1 MLRTLLHRPIA
12 VTMSLIAIVTLG
24 VLAFQ
29 RIPMSL
35 MPDIDVPRI
44 VVQMSAQG
52 SSAREIEQQIVTPM
66 RQQLSQVAGMKSIES
81 TSRTDAGVI
90 TLTFDPGSD
99 MSLLFIEVNEKIDRA
114 MSNMPKELERPKAM
128 KIGAMDIPAFYVD
141 ITGGKPEQTSR
152 LVRNVISKR
161 IEQLPEVAMVDYSG
175 MVGTQITILPDELKM
190 RALGIS
196 NSDIENLISQ
206 NNIVLSALSVR
217 NGIYR
222 YSIHFDSQ
230 IISVHDIEDLYLQ
243 TEGRLIQLKDI
254 CKVEETAAERKGI
267 VTSNGENAIT
277 MAVIKQ
283 SDAQM
288 SSLQNKV
295 DTLMA
300 QLGNDYPELKFN
312 ITRDQTQLLSY
323 SMNNL
328 EWNLVLGII
337 MASVV
342 LFLFIGGWRLP
353 LLVVISIPLS
363 LILTLLCFYLLGISL
378 NIISL
383 SGLILGV
390 GMIVDNAIIVIDNIR
405 QKSPQGPSPRPLP
418 SPPEGSRRFSIS
430 EYVSGRGKSQFS
442 CGEPSVGSSLP
453 TGEGGGRGTSFI
465 ISAVHEVIMPMLSS
479 VLTTCSVFI
488 PLIFLSGT
496 AGALFYDQAM
506 GISIALFC
514 SLAVASMVVPVYY
527 FLLCKNDNSQKTK
540 EERRKVNDWLTRY
553 YERGM
558 KFTLRHAKQMVVFFS
573 LCIVIIVVLFPFLR
587 KERMPEIAHDD
598 ALVTIDWNAGIT
610 PEENNRRMSE
620 VLKEI
625 KPLTESSTVMVGG
638 QDFVLSHTK
647 NITSSEAV
655 CYVKCSSAD
664 ELEKATDKLKQYIA
678 THYPK
683 AMVESGLAANIFDM
697 IFSTD
702 EPDLQIRLH
711 KREGGRPAVEMT
723 QMMTDSL
730 RARFPQLGIQPVST
744 EMYMKY
750 VTDAE
755 QMAYYK
761 ISYQQLYSRIREL
774 LGTNSIFDISSGGE
788 NVPVIIGSNSRDAS
802 VLLSNTIR
810 NTDGIE
816 IPISYLVKEQ
826 RANDYKHLF
835 ASNEGE
841 YSVIN
846 IEKAGDSEL
855 KAVMDYVETVVD
867 HNDKLMASFV
877 GGYFSSRTMI
887 GELVMVLIVALLL
900 LYFILA
906 AQFESMLQPMIILV
920 EVVVDVALVMFA
932 IWIAGESLNIMSMIG
947 MVVMCGI
954 IINDSILK
962 VDTINR
968 LYRSVEKPGR
978 LSLLKAIMVA
988 GHRRLKPIVMTS
1000 LTTVLAIMPFLHRG
1014 DMGSA
1019 LQFPL
1024 SFAIIVGMIVGTL
1037 VSLFFVPLVYYLLY
1051 RKR

>member
-24 VLAFQ
+24 VIAFQ
-29 RIPMSL
+29 RIPVSL
-35 MPDIDVPRI
+35 TPDIDVPRI

-52 SSAREIEQQIVTPM
+52 SSAREIEQKIVTPM
-66 RQQLSQVAGMKSIES
+66 RQQLSQVAGLKSIES
-81 TSRTDAGVI
+81 TSRTDAGVV

-99 MSLLFIEVNEKIDRA
+99 MSLIFIEVNEKIDRA
-114 MSNMPKELERPKAM
+114 MSNMPKDMERPKAM

-141 ITGGKPEQTSR
+141 VTGGKPEQTSR

-161 IEQLPEVAMVDYSG
+161 LEQLPEVAMVDYSG
-175 MVGTQITILPDELKM
+175 MVGTQITILPDESKM
-190 RALGIS
+190 MALGIS
-196 NSDIENLISQ
+196 NSDIEKAISD
-206 NNIVLSALSVR
+206 NNIVLAALSVR
-217 NGIYR
+217 DGIYR

-230 IISVHDIEDLYLQ
+230 IVSVHDIEEIYLRI
-243 TEGRLIQLKDI
+243 EGRLLQLKDI

-267 VTSNGENAIT
+267 VTSNGNDAIT

-288 SSLQNKV
+288 KSLQNRV
-295 DTLMA
+295 DTLMSD
-300 QLGNDYPELKFN
+300 LGKEYPELKFK

-328 EWNLVLGII
+328 EWNLVLGIV

-363 LILTLLCFYLLGISL
+363 LILTLLCFYLIGISL

-390 GMIVDNAIIVIDNIR
+390 GMIVDNAIIVIDNIE
-405 QKSPQGPSPRPLP
+405 QNGKATDD
-418 SPPEGSRRFSIS
+418 SI
-430 EYVSGRGKSQFS
+430 
-442 CGEPSVGSSLP
+442 
-453 TGEGGGRGTSFI
+453 I
-465 ISAVHEVIMPMLSS
+465 NAVREVFMPMLSS

-514 SLAVASMVVPVYY
+514 SLAVAALVVPVYY
-527 FLLCKNDNSQKTK
+527 FLLCKKDKGLKPKGKSQKINT
-540 EERRKVNDWLTRY
+540 WLIHY
-553 YERGM
+553 YEYGLR
-558 KFTLRHAKQMVVFFS
+558 FTLRHAKQMLVFFS
-573 LCIVIIVVLFPFLR
+573 ACVLLIIVLFPFLR

-598 ALVTIDWNAGIT
+598 ALITIDWNAGIT
-610 PEENNRRMSE
+610 PEENNRRMAE
-620 VLKEI
+620 VLKEV
-625 KPLTESSTVMVGG
+625 KPFVESTTLMVGG
-638 QDFVLSHTK
+638 QDFILSHTK

-655 CYVKCSSAD
+655 CYVKSASED
-664 ELEKATDKLKQYIA
+664 ELEKAMEKIHQYIA
-678 THYPK
+678 YHYPNAK
-683 AMVESGLAANIFDM
+683 VENGLAANIFDM
-697 IFSTD
+697 IFSTE
-702 EPDLQIRLH
+702 EPDLQVRLH
-711 KREGGRPAVEMT
+711 KRDGGRPAVEHTCMV
-723 QMMTDSL
+723 TDSL
-730 RARFPQLGIQPVST
+730 RARFPELGIQPVST

-750 VTDAE
+750 TSDAE

-761 ISYQQLYSRIREL
+761 VTYQQLYSRLREL
-774 LGTNSIFDISSGGE
+774 LGTNSIYDINSGGE
-788 NVPVIIGSNSRDAS
+788 SVPVIIGSNSKDAM

-810 NTDGIE
+810 NADGIE
-816 IPISYLVKEQ
+816 IPISYLVREQ
-826 RANDYKHLF
+826 RADDYKHLY
-835 ASNEGE
+835 ASDEGE
-841 YSVIN
+841 FSVIN
-846 IEKAGDSEL
+846 IEKAKDSEI
-855 KAVMDYVETVVD
+855 KDVMAYVTSLVD
-867 HNDKLMASFV
+867 KDKNGRLQASFT

-906 AQFESMLQPMIILV
+906 AQFESLVQPVIILV
-920 EVVVDVALVMFA
+920 EIVVDVALVLIA
-932 IWIAGESLNIMSMIG
+932 VWLAGESLNIMSMIG

-962 VDTINR
+962 VDTINH
-968 LYRSVEKPGR
+968 LYRSVPNPQKHT
-978 LSLLKAIMVA
+978 LLRAIMVA

-1000 LTTVLAIMPFLHRG
+1000 LTTVLAIVPFLHRG

-1024 SFAIIVGMIVGTL
+1024 SFAIIVGMIVGTM

>member
-24 VLAFQ
+24 ILAIQ
-29 RIPMSL
+29 RIPVSL

-66 RQQLSQVAGMKSIES
+66 RQQLSQVAGLKSIES
-81 TSRTDAGVI
+81 TSRTDAGVV
-90 TLTFDPGSD
+90 TLSFDPGSD

-114 MSNMPKELERPKAM
+114 MSYLPKDLERPKAM

-141 ITGGKPEQTSR
+141 VTGGKPEQTSR
-152 LVRNVISKR
+152 LVRNVICKR

-175 MVGTQITILPDELKM
+175 MVGTQITILPDESRM

-196 NSDIENLISQ
+196 NSDIEKAISD
-206 NNIVLSALSVR
+206 NNIVLAALSVR
-217 NGIYR
+217 DGIYR

-230 IISVHDIEDLYLQ
+230 IISVHDIENIYLQ
-243 TEGRLIQLKDI
+243 IEGRLLQLKDI
-254 CKVEETAAERKGI
+254 CKVEESAAERKGI
-267 VTSNGENAIT
+267 VTSDGNNAIT

-288 SSLQNKV
+288 SSLQNRV
-295 DTLMA
+295 DTLMSD
-300 QLGNDYPELKFN
+300 LVKDYPELKFN
-312 ITRDQTQLLSY
+312 VTRDQTQLLSY
-323 SMNNL
+323 SMSNL

-342 LFLFIGGWRLP
+342 LFFFIGGWKLP

-363 LILTLLCFYLLGISL
+363 LILTLLCFYLIGISL

-405 QKSPQGPSPRPLP
+405 QK
-418 SPPEGSRRFSIS
+418 
-430 EYVSGRGKSQFS
+430 GK
-442 CGEPSVGSSLP
+442 
-453 TGEGGGRGTSFI
+453 TTDDNI
-465 ISAVHEVIMPMLSS
+465 INAVKEVIMPMISS

-514 SLAVASMVVPVYY
+514 SLAVAALVVPVYY
-527 FLLCKNDNSQKTK
+527 FLLCKKDKSQRAKDEGQIK
-540 EERRKVNDWLTRY
+540 KINIWLTCY
-553 YERGM
+553 YEKGM
-558 KFTLRHAKQMVVFFS
+558 RFTLRHARQMLVGFS
-573 LCIVIIVVLFPFLR
+573 ICIVAIIILFPFLR

-610 PEENNRRMSE
+610 PEENNRRMTE
-620 VLKEI
+620 LLKEV
-625 KPLTESSTVMVGG
+625 KPLIETSTTMVGG
-638 QDFVLSHTK
+638 QDFILSHTK

-655 CYVKCSSAD
+655 CYIKCKSAE
-664 ELEKATDKLKQYIA
+664 ELDDATEKMQGYIEK
-678 THYPK
+678 HYPNAK
-683 AMVESGLAANIFDM
+683 IETGLAANIFDM
-697 IFSTD
+697 IFSTE
-702 EPDLQIRLH
+702 EPDLQVRLH
-711 KREGGRPAVEMT
+711 RRDGGRPAVELTRMV
-723 QMMTDSL
+723 TDSL

-744 EMYMKY
+744 ETYMKY
-750 VTDAE
+750 TSDAE

-761 ISYQQLYSRIREL
+761 VSYQQLYSRLKEL
-774 LGTNSIFDISSGGE
+774 LGNNSIYDINSGGE
-788 NVPVIIGSNSRDAS
+788 SVPVVIGSNSRDAK

-816 IPISYLVKEQ
+816 IPISYLVREQ
-826 RANDYKHLF
+826 RADDYKHLY
-835 ASNEGE
+835 ASDEGE
-841 YSVIN
+841 FSVIN
-846 IEKAGDSEL
+846 IDKAEDSEV
-855 KAVMDYVETVVD
+855 KDVIAYVSSLVYK
-867 HNDKLMASFV
+867 DKNGKLQASFV
-877 GGYFSSRTMI
+877 GSYFSSRSMI
-887 GELVMVLIVALLL
+887 GELVMVLVVALLL

-906 AQFESMLQPMIILV
+906 AQFESLVQPMIILV
-920 EVVVDVALVMFA
+920 EVVVDVALVLFA
-932 IWIAGESLNIMSMIG
+932 MWLAGESLNIMSMIG

-968 LYRSVEKPGR
+968 LYRSVENPQKHT
-978 LSLLKAIMVA
+978 LLKAIMVA

-1000 LTTVLAIMPFLHRG
+1000 LTTILAIVPFLHRG

-1024 SFAIIVGMIVGTL
+1024 SFAIIVGMIVGTM
-1037 VSLFFVPLVYYLLY
+1037 VSLFFVPLVYYILY

>member
-12 VTMSLIAIVTLG
+12 VTMSLIAIVILG

-29 RIPMSL
+29 RIPVSL

-52 SSAREIEQQIVTPM
+52 SSAREIEKEIVTPM
-66 RQQLSQVAGMKSIES
+66 RQQLSQVSGLKSIES
-81 TSRTDAGVI
+81 TSRTDAGVV

-114 MSNMPKELERPKAM
+114 MSYLPKEMERPKAM

-141 ITGGKPEQTSR
+141 VTGGKPEQTSR

-175 MVGTQITILPDELKM
+175 MVGTQITIMPDELKM
-190 RALGIS
+190 QALGIS
-196 NSDIENLISQ
+196 NSDIEKAISD
-206 NNIVLSALSVR
+206 NNIVLAALSVR
-217 NGIYR
+217 DGIYR

-230 IISVHDIEDLYLQ
+230 IISVHDIEDIYLQ
-243 TEGRLIQLKDI
+243 IEGRLLQLKDI
-254 CKVEETAAERKGI
+254 CKVEESAAERKGI
-267 VTSNGENAIT
+267 VTSDGNNAIT

-288 SSLQNKV
+288 SSLQDRV
-295 DTLMA
+295 DTLMSDF
-300 QLGNDYPELKFN
+300 GKDYPELKFN

-328 EWNLVLGII
+328 EWNLVLGVI

-363 LILTLLCFYLLGISL
+363 LILTLLCFYLMGISL

-405 QKSPQGPSPRPLP
+405 QK
-418 SPPEGSRRFSIS
+418 
-430 EYVSGRGKSQFS
+430 GKTTDDN
-442 CGEPSVGSSLP
+442 V
-453 TGEGGGRGTSFI
+453 I
-465 ISAVHEVIMPMLSS
+465 NAVKEVIMPMLSS

-514 SLAVASMVVPVYY
+514 SLAVAALVVPVYY
-527 FLLCKNDNSQKTK
+527 FLLCKRHKAVSENTNS
-540 EERRKVNDWLTRY
+540 RADRLNALLTQY
-553 YERGM
+553 YEYGM
-558 KFTLRHAKQMVVFFS
+558 RFTLRHGRQMLVFFAI
-573 LCIVIIVVLFPFLR
+573 CVVVIVVLFPFLR

-620 VLKEI
+620 LLKEV
-625 KPLTESSTVMVGG
+625 KPLIETSTSMVGG
-638 QDFVLSHTK
+638 QDFILSHTK

-655 CYVKCSSAD
+655 CYLKCKSAE
-664 ELEKATDKLKQYIA
+664 ELDDATEKMRNYIGK
-678 THYPK
+678 HYPNAK
-683 AMVESGLAANIFDM
+683 IETGLAANIFDM
-697 IFSTD
+697 IFLTE
-702 EPDLQIRLH
+702 EPDLQVRLH
-711 KREGGRPAVEMT
+711 KRDGGRPDVELTRMV
-723 QMMTDSL
+723 TDSL

-744 EMYMKY
+744 EVYMKY
-750 VTDAE
+750 TSDAE

-761 ISYQQLYSRIREL
+761 VSYQQLYSRLKEL
-774 LGTNSIFDISSGGE
+774 LGTNSIYDINSGGE
-788 NVPVIIGSNSRDAS
+788 SVPVVIGGNSKDAK

-816 IPISYLVKEQ
+816 IPISYLVREL
-826 RANDYKHLF
+826 RADDYKHLY
-835 ASNEGE
+835 ASDEGE
-841 YSVIN
+841 FSIIN
-846 IEKAGDSEL
+846 IDKAEDSEV
-855 KAVMDYVETVVD
+855 KDVMTYVTSLVD
-867 HNDKLMASFV
+867 NDRKGKLQASFV
-877 GGYFSSRTMI
+877 GSYFSSRTMI
-887 GELVMVLIVALLL
+887 GELVMVLVVALLL

-906 AQFESMLQPMIILV
+906 AQFESLIQPMIILV
-920 EVVVDVALVMFA
+920 EVVVDVALVLLA
-932 IWIAGESLNIMSMIG
+932 IWLAGESLNIMSMIG

-968 LYRSVEKPGR
+968 LYRSVENPQKH
-978 LSLLKAIMVA
+978 SLLKAIIVA

-1000 LTTVLAIMPFLHRG
+1000 LTTVLAIVPFLHRG

-1024 SFAIIVGMIVGTL
+1024 SFAIIVGMIVGTM

>member
-1 MLRTLLHRPIA
+1 MMLRTLLRRPIA
-12 VTMSLIAIVTLG
+12 VTMTLIAIVTLG

-29 RIPMSL
+29 RIPVSL

-52 SSAREIEQQIVTPM
+52 SSAREIEQQIVSPM
-66 RQQLSQVAGMKSIES
+66 HQQLSQVSGLKSIES
-81 TSRTDAGVI
+81 TSRTDAGII

-114 MSNMPKELERPKAM
+114 MSYLPKDMERPKAM

-152 LVRNVISKR
+152 LIRNVISKR
-161 IEQLPEVAMVDYSG
+161 LEQLPEVAMVDYSG
-175 MVGTQITILPDELKM
+175 MVGTQITILPDEMKM

-196 NSDIENLISQ
+196 NSDIEKAISD
-206 NNIVLSALSVR
+206 NNIVLAALSIR

-230 IISVHDIEDLYLQ
+230 IISVHDIEDIYLQ
-243 TEGRLIQLKDI
+243 IEGRLLQLKDI
-254 CKVEETAAERKGI
+254 CKVEESAAERKGS
-267 VTSNGENAIT
+267 VTSDGHNAIT

-288 SSLQNKV
+288 SSLQSRV
-295 DTLMA
+295 DTLMSD
-300 QLGNDYPELKFN
+300 LGKDYPELKFN

-323 SMNNL
+323 SMSNL
-328 EWNLVLGII
+328 EWNLILGII
-337 MASVV
+337 TASVV

-353 LLVVISIPLS
+353 LLVVISIPIS
-363 LILTLLCFYLLGISL
+363 LILTLICFYLMDISL

-405 QKSPQGPSPRPLP
+405 QK
-418 SPPEGSRRFSIS
+418 
-430 EYVSGRGKSQFS
+430 GKATDNNI
-442 CGEPSVGSSLP
+442 VD
-453 TGEGGGRGTSFI
+453 
-465 ISAVHEVIMPMLSS
+465 AVKEVIMPMFSS

-514 SLAVASMVVPVYY
+514 SLAVAALVVPVYY
-527 FLLCKNDNSQKTK
+527 FLLCKKHKMLSKKKSTIADKLNIRLS
-540 EERRKVNDWLTRY
+540 RY
-553 YERGM
+553 YESGM
-558 KFTLRHAKQMVVFFS
+558 RYTLRHSKQMLVFFS
-573 LCIVIIVVLFPFLR
+573 VCIVAIVVLFPYLR

-598 ALVTIDWNAGIT
+598 ALITIDWNAGIT
-610 PEENNRRMSE
+610 PEENNRRMAE
-620 VLKEI
+620 LLKEV
-625 KPLTESSTVMVGG
+625 KPFLETSTTMVGG
-638 QDFVLSHTK
+638 QDFILSHTK

-655 CYVKCSSAD
+655 CYMKCKSAD
-664 ELEKATDKLKQYIA
+664 KLGEATRKMQKYIGIY
-678 THYPK
+678 YPNAK
-683 AMVESGLAANIFDM
+683 METGLAANIFDM
-697 IFSTD
+697 IFSTE
-702 EPDLQIRLH
+702 EPDLQVRLH
-711 KREGGRPAVEMT
+711 RRDGGRPAVELT
-723 QMMTDSL
+723 QMVTDSL
-730 RARFPQLGIQPVST
+730 RTHFPQLGIQPVST
-744 EMYMKY
+744 EVYMKL
-750 VTDAE
+750 TSDAE

-761 ISYQQLYSRIREL
+761 VSYQQLYSRLKEL
-774 LGTNSIFDISSGGE
+774 LGTNSIYNINSGGE
-788 NVPVIIGSNSRDAS
+788 NIPVIVGSDSKDAK

-810 NTDGIE
+810 NADGID
-816 IPISYLVKEQ
+816 IPISYLVREQ
-826 RANDYKHLF
+826 HADDYKHLY
-835 ASNEGE
+835 ASDEGE
-841 YSVIN
+841 FSVIN
-846 IEKAGDSEL
+846 IDKAKDSEV
-855 KAVMDYVETVVD
+855 KEVMAYVTSLTD
-867 HNDKLMASFV
+867 NNKKGMLQASFV
-877 GGYFSSRTMI
+877 GSYFSSRTMI
-887 GELVMVLIVALLL
+887 GELVMVLVVALLL

-906 AQFESMLQPMIILV
+906 AQFESIIQPMIILM
-920 EVVVDVALVMFA
+920 EVVVDIALVLLAVWM
-932 IWIAGESLNIMSMIG
+932 AGESLNIMSMIG

-968 LYRSVEKPGR
+968 IYRSVSQPQKHT
-978 LSLLKAIMVA
+978 LLKAIMVA
-988 GHRRLKPIVMTS
+988 GHRRLMPIVMTS
-1000 LTTVLAIMPFLHRG
+1000 LTTILAIAPFLHRG

-1024 SFAIIVGMIVGTL
+1024 SFAIIVGMMVGTM
-1037 VSLFFVPLVYYLLY
+1037 VSLFFVPLVYYMLY

>member
-24 VLAFQ
+24 ILAIQ
-29 RIPMSL
+29 RIPVSL

-66 RQQLSQVAGMKSIES
+66 RQQLSQVAGLKSIES
-81 TSRTDAGVI
+81 TSRTDAGVV
-90 TLTFDPGSD
+90 TLSFDPGSD

-114 MSNMPKELERPKAM
+114 MSYLPKDLERPKAM

-141 ITGGKPEQTSR
+141 VTGGKPEQTSR
-152 LVRNVISKR
+152 LVRNVICKR

-175 MVGTQITILPDELKM
+175 MVGTQITILPDESRMK
-190 RALGIS
+190 ALGIS
-196 NSDIENLISQ
+196 NSDIEKAISD
-206 NNIVLSALSVR
+206 NNIVLAALSVR
-217 NGIYR
+217 DGIYR

-230 IISVHDIEDLYLQ
+230 IISVHDIENIYLQ
-243 TEGRLIQLKDI
+243 IEGRLLQLKDI
-254 CKVEETAAERKGI
+254 CKVEESAAERKGI
-267 VTSNGENAIT
+267 VTSDGNNAIT

-288 SSLQNKV
+288 SSLQNRV
-295 DTLMA
+295 DTLMSD
-300 QLGNDYPELKFN
+300 LVKDYPELKFN
-312 ITRDQTQLLSY
+312 VTRDQTQLLSY
-323 SMNNL
+323 SMSNL

-342 LFLFIGGWRLP
+342 LFFFIGGWRLP

-363 LILTLLCFYLLGISL
+363 LILTLLCFYLIGISL

-405 QKSPQGPSPRPLP
+405 QK
-418 SPPEGSRRFSIS
+418 
-430 EYVSGRGKSQFS
+430 GK
-442 CGEPSVGSSLP
+442 
-453 TGEGGGRGTSFI
+453 TTDDNI
-465 ISAVHEVIMPMLSS
+465 INAVKEVIMPMISS

-514 SLAVASMVVPVYY
+514 SLAVAALVVPVYY
-527 FLLCKNDNSQKTK
+527 FLLCKKDKSQRSKDEGQSK
-540 EERRKVNDWLTRY
+540 KINIWLTCY
-553 YERGM
+553 YEKGM
-558 KFTLRHAKQMVVFFS
+558 RFTLRHAKQMLVGFS
-573 LCIVIIVVLFPFLR
+573 ICIVAIIILFPFLR

-610 PEENNRRMSE
+610 PEENNRRMTE
-620 VLKEI
+620 LLKEV
-625 KPLTESSTVMVGG
+625 KPLTETFTTMVGG
-638 QDFVLSHTK
+638 QDFILSHTK

-655 CYVKCSSAD
+655 CYIKCKSAE
-664 ELEKATDKLKQYIA
+664 ELDDATEKMQEYIEK
-678 THYPK
+678 HYPNAK
-683 AMVESGLAANIFDM
+683 IETGLAANIFDM
-697 IFSTD
+697 IFSTE
-702 EPDLQIRLH
+702 EPDLQVRLH
-711 KREGGRPAVEMT
+711 RRDGGRPAVELTRMV
-723 QMMTDSL
+723 TDSL

-744 EMYMKY
+744 ETYMKY
-750 VTDAE
+750 TSDAE

-761 ISYQQLYSRIREL
+761 VSYQQLYSRLKEL
-774 LGTNSIFDISSGGE
+774 LGNNSIYDINSGGE
-788 NVPVIIGSNSRDAS
+788 SVPVVIGSNSRDAK

-810 NTDGIE
+810 NADGIE
-816 IPISYLVKEQ
+816 IPISYLVREQ
-826 RANDYKHLF
+826 RADDYKHLY
-835 ASNEGE
+835 ASDEGE
-841 YSVIN
+841 FSVIN
-846 IEKAGDSEL
+846 IDKAEDSEV
-855 KAVMDYVETVVD
+855 KDVIAYVTSLVYK
-867 HNDKLMASFV
+867 DKNGKLQASFV
-877 GGYFSSRTMI
+877 GSYFSSRSMI
-887 GELVMVLIVALLL
+887 GELVMVLVVALLL

-906 AQFESMLQPMIILV
+906 AQFESLVQPMIILV
-920 EVVVDVALVMFA
+920 EVVVDVALVLFA
-932 IWIAGESLNIMSMIG
+932 VWLAGESLNIMSMIG

-968 LYRSVEKPGR
+968 LYRSVENPQKHT
-978 LSLLKAIMVA
+978 LLKAIMVA

-1000 LTTVLAIMPFLHRG
+1000 LTTILAIVPFLHRG

-1024 SFAIIVGMIVGTL
+1024 SFAIIVGMIVGTM

>member
-29 RIPMSL
+29 RIPVSL

-52 SSAREIEQQIVTPM
+52 SSAREIEQEIVSPM
-66 RQQLSQVAGMKSIES
+66 RQQLSQVSGLKSIES
-81 TSRTDAGVI
+81 TSRTDAGIV

-114 MSNMPKELERPKAM
+114 MSNMPKEMERPKAM

-141 ITGGKPEQTSR
+141 VTGGKPEQTSR

-175 MVGTQITILPDELKM
+175 MVGTQITIMPDELKM
-190 RALGIS
+190 QALGIS
-196 NSDIENLISQ
+196 NSDIEKAISD
-206 NNIVLSALSVR
+206 NNIVLAALSVR
-217 NGIYR
+217 DGIYR

-230 IISVHDIEDLYLQ
+230 IISVHDIEDIYLQ
-243 TEGRLIQLKDI
+243 IEGRLLQLKDI
-254 CKVEETAAERKGI
+254 CKVEESAAERKGI
-267 VTSNGENAIT
+267 VTSDGNNAIT

-288 SSLQNKV
+288 SSLQNRV
-295 DTLMA
+295 DTLMSD
-300 QLGNDYPELKFN
+300 LGKDYPELKFN

-323 SMNNL
+323 SMDNL

-363 LILTLLCFYLLGISL
+363 LILTLLCFYLIGISL

-405 QKSPQGPSPRPLP
+405 QK
-418 SPPEGSRRFSIS
+418 
-430 EYVSGRGKSQFS
+430 GKA
-442 CGEPSVGSSLP
+442 
-453 TGEGGGRGTSFI
+453 TDDNI
-465 ISAVHEVIMPMLSS
+465 INAVKEVIMPMLSS

-514 SLAVASMVVPVYY
+514 SLAVAALVVPVYY
-527 FLLCKNDNSQKTK
+527 FLLCKKDKSQRSKVKSKSK
-540 EERRKVNDWLTRY
+540 EINIWLTCY
-553 YERGM
+553 YEKGM
-558 KFTLRHAKQMVVFFS
+558 RFTLRHAKQMLVGFS
-573 LCIVIIVVLFPFLR
+573 ICIVAIIVLFPFLR

-610 PEENNRRMSE
+610 PEENNRRMTE
-620 VLKEI
+620 LLKEV
-625 KPLTESSTVMVGG
+625 KPLTETSTTMVGG
-638 QDFVLSHTK
+638 QDFILSHTK

-655 CYVKCSSAD
+655 CYIKCKSAE
-664 ELEKATDKLKQYIA
+664 ELDDATEKMQGYIEK
-678 THYPK
+678 HYPNAK
-683 AMVESGLAANIFDM
+683 IETGLAANIFDM
-697 IFSTD
+697 IFSTE
-702 EPDLQIRLH
+702 EPDLQVRLH
-711 KREGGRPAVEMT
+711 RRDGGRPAVELTRMV
-723 QMMTDSL
+723 TDSL

-744 EMYMKY
+744 EVYMKY
-750 VTDAE
+750 TSDAE

-761 ISYQQLYSRIREL
+761 VSYQQLYSRLKEL
-774 LGTNSIFDISSGGE
+774 LGNNSIYDINSGGE
-788 NVPVIIGSNSRDAS
+788 SVPVVIGSNSKDAK

-816 IPISYLVKEQ
+816 IPISYLVREQ
-826 RANDYKHLF
+826 RADDYKHLY
-835 ASNEGE
+835 ASDEGE
-841 YSVIN
+841 FSVIN
-846 IEKAGDSEL
+846 IDKAEDSEV
-855 KAVMDYVETVVD
+855 KDVIAYVTSLA
-867 HNDKLMASFV
+867 DKDKNGKLQASFV
-877 GGYFSSRTMI
+877 GSYFSSRSMI
-887 GELVMVLIVALLL
+887 GELVMVLVVALLL

-906 AQFESMLQPMIILV
+906 AQFESLVQPMIILV
-920 EVVVDVALVMFA
+920 EVVVDVALVLFA
-932 IWIAGESLNIMSMIG
+932 VWLAGESLNIMSMIG

-968 LYRSVEKPGR
+968 LYRSVENPQKHT
-978 LSLLKAIMVA
+978 LLKAIMVA

-1000 LTTVLAIMPFLHRG
+1000 LTTILAIVPFLHRG

-1024 SFAIIVGMIVGTL
+1024 SFAIIVGMIVGTM

>member
-29 RIPMSL
+29 RIPVSL

-52 SSAREIEQQIVTPM
+52 SSAREIEQQMVSPM
-66 RQQLSQVAGMKSIES
+66 RQQLSQVGGLKSIES
-81 TSRTDAGVI
+81 TSRTDAGII

-114 MSNMPKELERPKAM
+114 MSYLPKEMERPKAM
-128 KIGAMDIPAFYVD
+128 KIGAIDIPAFYVD
-141 ITGGKPEQTSR
+141 VIGGKAEQTSR

-175 MVGTQITILPDELKM
+175 MVGTQITILPDGNKM
-190 RALGIS
+190 QALGIT
-196 NSDIENLISQ
+196 NSDIEKAIND
-206 NNIVLSALSVR
+206 NNIVLTALNIR
-217 NGIYR
+217 DGIYR

-230 IISVHDIEDLYLQ
+230 VVSVHDIEDIYLQ
-243 TEGRLIQLKDI
+243 KEGRLLQMKDI
-254 CKVEETAAERKGI
+254 CKVEETAQPRKGI
-267 VTSNGENAIT
+267 VETDGNNAIT

-295 DTLMA
+295 DTLMSE
-300 QLGNDYPELKFN
+300 LGKDYPELKFK

-363 LILTLLCFYLLGISL
+363 LTLTLLSFYLIGISL

-405 QKSPQGPSPRPLP
+405 QKGVATDD
-418 SPPEGSRRFSIS
+418 SI
-430 EYVSGRGKSQFS
+430 V
-442 CGEPSVGSSLP
+442 
-453 TGEGGGRGTSFI
+453 
-465 ISAVHEVIMPMLSS
+465 SAVKEVLMPMLSS

-506 GISIALFC
+506 GISFALFC
-514 SLAVASMVVPVYY
+514 SLAVAALVVPVYY
-527 FLLCKNDNSQKTK
+527 FLLCKKHRNVSPNAKTDKLNSL
-540 EERRKVNDWLTRY
+540 LTHH
-553 YERGM
+553 YECGM
-558 KFTLRHAKQMVVFFS
+558 RFTFRHGRQMLMFFS
-573 LCIVIIVVLFPFLR
+573 ACVVVIIVLFPFLR

-598 ALVTIDWNAGIT
+598 ALVTIDWNTGIT
-610 PEENNRRMSE
+610 PEENSRRIAE
-620 VLKEI
+620 LLKEVR
-625 KPLTESSTVMVGG
+625 PLIETSTTMVGV
-638 QDFVLSHTK
+638 QDFILAHTK

-655 CYVKCSSAD
+655 CYIKCKSAENLD
-664 ELEKATDKLKQYIA
+664 EATEKMRKHIA
-678 THYPK
+678 IYYPK
-683 AMVESGLAANIFDM
+683 AQIESELAANIFDM
-697 IFSTD
+697 IFSTE
-702 EPDLQIRLH
+702 EPDLQVRLQ
-711 KREGGRPAVEMT
+711 KRDGGRPAVEKT
-723 QMMTDSL
+723 RIVTDSL
-730 RARFPQLGIQPVST
+730 RGRFPQLGIQPVST
-744 EMYMKY
+744 EVYMKY
-750 VTDAE
+750 TSDAE
-755 QMAYYK
+755 QMAFYRV
-761 ISYQQLYSRIREL
+761 SYQQLYARLKEI
-774 LGTNSIFDISSGGE
+774 LGNHSIFDINSGGE
-788 NVPVIIGSNSRDAS
+788 NIPVVLGSDSRDAK
-802 VLLSNTIR
+802 VLLSNTIL
-810 NTDGIE
+810 NSDSVHV
-816 IPISYLVKEQ
+816 PISYLVREQ
-826 RANDYKHLF
+826 RADDYKHLY
-835 ASNEGE
+835 ASDEGE
-841 YSVIN
+841 YAIIN
-846 IEKAGDSEL
+846 IDKASDSDVRNVI
-855 KAVMDYVETVVD
+855 AYVNSLVD
-867 HNDKLMASFV
+867 RDSKGKLQASFV
-877 GGYFSSRTMI
+877 GSYFSSRSMI
-887 GELVMVLIVALLL
+887 GELVMVLVVALLL

-906 AQFESMLQPMIILV
+906 AQFESLLQPMIILA
-920 EVVVDVALVMFA
+920 EVVVDVAIVLLA
-932 IWIAGESLNIMSMIG
+932 IWVAGESLNIMSMIG

-968 LYRSVEKPGR
+968 LYRRVTYPQKHT
-978 LSLLKAIMVA
+978 LIKAIMVA

-1000 LTTVLAIMPFLHRG
+1000 LTTILAIVPFLHRG

-1024 SFAIIVGMIVGTL
+1024 SFTIIVGMIVGTM

-1051 RKR
+1051 RK

>member
-1 MLRTLLHRPIA
+1 MMLRTLLRRPIA
-12 VTMSLIAIVTLG
+12 VTMTLIAIVTLG

-29 RIPMSL
+29 RIPVSL

-52 SSAREIEQQIVTPM
+52 SSAREIEQQIVSPM
-66 RQQLSQVAGMKSIES
+66 HQQLSQVSGLKSIES
-81 TSRTDAGVI
+81 TSRTDAGII

-114 MSNMPKELERPKAM
+114 MSYLPKDMERPKAM

-152 LVRNVISKR
+152 LIRNVISKR
-161 IEQLPEVAMVDYSG
+161 LEQLPEVAMVDYSG
-175 MVGTQITILPDELKM
+175 MVGTQITILPDEMKM

-196 NSDIENLISQ
+196 NSDIEKAISD
-206 NNIVLSALSVR
+206 NNIVLAALSIR

-230 IISVHDIEDLYLQ
+230 IISVHDIEDIYLQ
-243 TEGRLIQLKDI
+243 IEGRLLQLKDI
-254 CKVEETAAERKGI
+254 CKVEESAAERKGS
-267 VTSNGENAIT
+267 VTSDGHNAIT

-288 SSLQNKV
+288 SSLQSRV
-295 DTLMA
+295 DTLMSD
-300 QLGNDYPELKFN
+300 LGKDYPELKFN

-323 SMNNL
+323 SMSNL
-328 EWNLVLGII
+328 EWNLILGII
-337 MASVV
+337 TASVV

-353 LLVVISIPLS
+353 LLVVISIPIS
-363 LILTLLCFYLLGISL
+363 LILTLLCFYLMDISL

-405 QKSPQGPSPRPLP
+405 QK
-418 SPPEGSRRFSIS
+418 
-430 EYVSGRGKSQFS
+430 GKATDNNI
-442 CGEPSVGSSLP
+442 VD
-453 TGEGGGRGTSFI
+453 
-465 ISAVHEVIMPMLSS
+465 AVKEVIMPMFSS

-514 SLAVASMVVPVYY
+514 SLAVAALVVPVYY
-527 FLLCKNDNSQKTK
+527 FLLCKKHKMLSKKKSTIADKLNIRLS
-540 EERRKVNDWLTRY
+540 RY
-553 YERGM
+553 YESGM
-558 KFTLRHAKQMVVFFS
+558 RYTLRHSKQMLVFFS
-573 LCIVIIVVLFPFLR
+573 VCIVAIVVLFPYLR

-598 ALVTIDWNAGIT
+598 ALITIDWNAGIT
-610 PEENNRRMSE
+610 PEENNRRMAE
-620 VLKEI
+620 LLKEV
-625 KPLTESSTVMVGG
+625 KPFLETSTTMVGG
-638 QDFVLSHTK
+638 QDFILSHTK

-655 CYVKCSSAD
+655 CYLKCKSAD
-664 ELEKATDKLKQYIA
+664 ELDEATQKMQKYIGIY
-678 THYPK
+678 YPNAK
-683 AMVESGLAANIFDM
+683 IETGLAANIFDM
-697 IFSTD
+697 IFSTE
-702 EPDLQIRLH
+702 EPDLQVRLH
-711 KREGGRPAVEMT
+711 RRDGGRPAVELTKMV
-723 QMMTDSL
+723 TDSL
-730 RARFPQLGIQPVST
+730 RAHFPQLGIQPVST
-744 EMYMKY
+744 ELYIKY
-750 VTDAE
+750 TADAE

-761 ISYQQLYSRIREL
+761 VSYQQLYSRLKEL
-774 LGTNSIFDISSGGE
+774 LGSNSIYDINSGGE
-788 NVPVIIGSNSRDAS
+788 SVPVVIGNNGKDAK

-810 NTDGIE
+810 NADGID
-816 IPISYLVKEQ
+816 IPISYLVREQ
-826 RANDYKHLF
+826 HADDYKHLY
-835 ASNEGE
+835 ASDEGE
-841 YSVIN
+841 FSVIN
-846 IEKAGDSEL
+846 IDKAKDGEVKD
-855 KAVMDYVETVVD
+855 VMTYVTSLTD
-867 HNDKLMASFV
+867 NDKNGRLQASFV
-877 GGYFSSRTMI
+877 GSYFSSRMMI
-887 GELVMVLIVALLL
+887 GELMMVLVVALLL

-906 AQFESMLQPMIILV
+906 AQFESIIQPMIILV
-920 EVVVDVALVMFA
+920 EVVVDVALVLFA
-932 IWIAGESLNIMSMIG
+932 VWVVGESLNIMSMIG

-968 LYRSVEKPGR
+968 IYRSVSQSQKHT
-978 LSLLKAIMVA
+978 LLKAIMVA

-1000 LTTVLAIMPFLHRG
+1000 LTTILAIVPFLHRG

-1024 SFAIIVGMIVGTL
+1024 SFTIIVGMIVGTM
-1037 VSLFFVPLVYYLLY
+1037 VSLFFVPLVYYMLY
-1051 RKR
+1051 RK

>member
-24 VLAFQ
+24 ILAIQ
-29 RIPMSL
+29 RIPVSL

-66 RQQLSQVAGMKSIES
+66 RQQLSQVAGLKSIES
-81 TSRTDAGVI
+81 TSRTDAGIV

-114 MSNMPKELERPKAM
+114 MSNMPKDMERPKAM

-141 ITGGKPEQTSR
+141 VTGGKPEQTSR

-161 IEQLPEVAMVDYSG
+161 LEQLPEVAMVDYSG
-175 MVGTQITILPDELKM
+175 IVGTQITILPDELKM

-196 NSDIENLISQ
+196 NSDIEKAISA
-206 NNIVLSALSVR
+206 NNIVLGALSVR
-217 NGIYR
+217 DGIYH

-230 IISVHDIEDLYLQ
+230 ILSVNDIENIYMQID
-243 TEGRLIQLKDI
+243 GRIIQLKDI
-254 CKVEETAAERKGI
+254 CKVEETVAERKGI
-267 VTSNGENAIT
+267 VTSDGNNAIT

-288 SSLQNKV
+288 SSLQNRV
-295 DTLMA
+295 DTLMSD
-300 QLGNDYPELKFN
+300 LGKEYPELKFN

-363 LILTLLCFYLLGISL
+363 LILTLLCFYLIGISL

-405 QKSPQGPSPRPLP
+405 QKGLA
-418 SPPEGSRRFSIS
+418 
-430 EYVSGRGKSQFS
+430 
-442 CGEPSVGSSLP
+442 
-453 TGEGGGRGTSFI
+453 TDNNI
-465 ISAVHEVIMPMLSS
+465 INAVKEVIMPMLSS

-514 SLAVASMVVPVYY
+514 SLAVAALVVPVYY
-527 FLLCKNDNSQKTK
+527 FLLCKKDKELKTKGKSQKINT
-540 EERRKVNDWLTRY
+540 WLTQY
-553 YERGM
+553 YEYGM
-558 KFTLRHAKQMVVFFS
+558 RFTLRHSRHMIVFFS
-573 LCIVIIVVLFPFLR
+573 VCIFIIIVLFPFLR
-587 KERMPEIAHDD
+587 KERMPEISHND

-610 PEENNRRMSE
+610 PEENNRRMGE
-620 VLKEI
+620 VLKET
-625 KPLTESSTVMVGG
+625 KPFVETTTLMVGG

-647 NITSSEAV
+647 NITSNEAV
-655 CYVKCSSAD
+655 CYLKCQSED
-664 ELEKATDKLKQYIA
+664 DLEKATEKIHQYIA
-678 THYPK
+678 SHYPK
-683 AMVESGLAANIFDM
+683 AKVENGLAANIFDM
-697 IFSTD
+697 IFSTE

-711 KREGGRPAVEMT
+711 KRDGGRPAIKHTRMV
-723 QMMTDSL
+723 TDSL
-730 RARFPQLGIQPVST
+730 RAHFPKLGIQPVST
-744 EMYMKY
+744 EMYMKF
-750 VTDAE
+750 TSDAE

-761 ISYQQLYSRIREL
+761 VTYQQLHLRLKEL
-774 LGTNSIFDISSGGE
+774 LGSNSIYDINSGGE
-788 NVPVIIGSNSRDAS
+788 SVPVIIGSDSKDAKI
-802 VLLSNTIR
+802 LLSNTIR
-810 NTDGIE
+810 NADGTE
-816 IPISYLVKEQ
+816 IPISYLVREQ
-826 RANDYKHLF
+826 CADDYKHLY
-835 ASNEGE
+835 ASDEGE

-846 IEKAGDSEL
+846 IEKAEDSEI
-855 KAVMDYVETVVD
+855 KDVMEYVTTQVD
-867 HNDKLMASFV
+867 KNGKLQASFV
-877 GGYFSSRTMI
+877 GSYFSSRSMI
-887 GELVMVLIVALLL
+887 GELVTVLIVALLL

-906 AQFESMLQPMIILV
+906 AQFESLLQPMIILV
-920 EVVVDVALVMFA
+920 EVVVDVALVLFA
-932 IWIAGESLNIMSMIG
+932 IWVAGESLNIMSMIG
-947 MVVMCGI
+947 IVVMCGI

-968 LYRSVEKPGR
+968 IYRNVPKPQKHC
-978 LSLLKAIMVA
+978 LLKAIMVA

-1000 LTTVLAIMPFLHRG
+1000 LTTILAIVPFLHRG

-1051 RKR
+1051 RK

>member
-29 RIPMSL
+29 RIPVSL

-52 SSAREIEQQIVTPM
+52 SSAREIEQEIVSPM
-66 RQQLSQVAGMKSIES
+66 RQQLSQVSGLKSIES
-81 TSRTDAGVI
+81 TSRTDAGIV

-114 MSNMPKELERPKAM
+114 MSNMPKEMERPKAM

-141 ITGGKPEQTSR
+141 VTGGKPEQTSR
-152 LVRNVISKR
+152 LVRNVICKR

-175 MVGTQITILPDELKM
+175 MVGTQITIQPDESRM

-196 NSDIENLISQ
+196 NSDIEKAISD
-206 NNIVLSALSVR
+206 NNIVLAALSVR
-217 NGIYR
+217 DGIYR

-230 IISVHDIEDLYLQ
+230 IISVHDIENIYLQ
-243 TEGRLIQLKDI
+243 IEGRLLQLKDI
-254 CKVEETAAERKGI
+254 CKVEESAAERKGI
-267 VTSNGENAIT
+267 VTSDGNNAIT

-288 SSLQNKV
+288 SSLQNRV
-295 DTLMA
+295 DTLMSD
-300 QLGNDYPELKFN
+300 LVKDYPELKFN
-312 ITRDQTQLLSY
+312 VTRDQTQLLSY
-323 SMNNL
+323 SMSNL

-342 LFLFIGGWRLP
+342 LFFFIGGWRLP

-363 LILTLLCFYLLGISL
+363 LILTLLCFYLIGISL

-405 QKSPQGPSPRPLP
+405 QK
-418 SPPEGSRRFSIS
+418 
-430 EYVSGRGKSQFS
+430 GK
-442 CGEPSVGSSLP
+442 
-453 TGEGGGRGTSFI
+453 TTDDNI
-465 ISAVHEVIMPMLSS
+465 INAVKEVIMPMISS

-514 SLAVASMVVPVYY
+514 SLAVAALVVPVYY
-527 FLLCKNDNSQKTK
+527 FLLCKKDKSQRSKDEGQIK
-540 EERRKVNDWLTRY
+540 KINIWLTCY
-553 YERGM
+553 YEKGM
-558 KFTLRHAKQMVVFFS
+558 RFTLRHAKQMLVGFS
-573 LCIVIIVVLFPFLR
+573 ICIVAIIILFPFLR

-610 PEENNRRMSE
+610 PEENNRRMTE
-620 VLKEI
+620 LLKEV
-625 KPLTESSTVMVGG
+625 KPLTETSTTMVGG
-638 QDFVLSHTK
+638 QDFILSHTK

-655 CYVKCSSAD
+655 CYIKCKSAE
-664 ELEKATDKLKQYIA
+664 ELDDATEKMQEYIEK
-678 THYPK
+678 HYPNAK
-683 AMVESGLAANIFDM
+683 IETGLAANIFDM
-697 IFSTD
+697 IFSTE
-702 EPDLQIRLH
+702 EPDLQVRLH
-711 KREGGRPAVEMT
+711 KRDGGRPDVELTRMV
-723 QMMTDSL
+723 TDSL

-744 EMYMKY
+744 EVYMKY
-750 VTDAE
+750 TSDAE

-761 ISYQQLYSRIREL
+761 VSYQQLYSRLKEL
-774 LGTNSIFDISSGGE
+774 LGTNSIYDINSGGE
-788 NVPVIIGSNSRDAS
+788 SVPVVIGSNGKDAK

-816 IPISYLVKEQ
+816 IPISYLVREQ
-826 RANDYKHLF
+826 RADDYKHLY
-835 ASNEGE
+835 ASDEGE
-841 YSVIN
+841 FSIVN
-846 IEKAGDSEL
+846 IDKAEDDEV
-855 KAVMDYVETVVD
+855 KDVMAYVTSLLD
-867 HNDKLMASFV
+867 NDKKGKLQASFV
-877 GGYFSSRTMI
+877 GSYFSSRTMI
-887 GELVMVLIVALLL
+887 GELVMVLVVALLL

-906 AQFESMLQPMIILV
+906 AQFESLIQPMIILV
-920 EVVVDVALVMFA
+920 EVVVDVALVLFA
-932 IWIAGESLNIMSMIG
+932 VWLAGESLNIMSMIG

-968 LYRSVEKPGR
+968 LYRSVENPQKHT
-978 LSLLKAIMVA
+978 LLKAIIVA

-1000 LTTVLAIMPFLHRG
+1000 LTTVLAIVPFLHRG

-1024 SFAIIVGMIVGTL
+1024 SFAIIVGMIVGTM

>member
-1 MLRTLLHRPIA
+1 
-12 VTMSLIAIVTLG
+12 MSLIAIVTLG

-29 RIPMSL
+29 RIPVSL

-52 SSAREIEQQIVTPM
+52 SSAREIEQEIVSPM
-66 RQQLSQVAGMKSIES
+66 RQQLSQVSGLKSIES
-81 TSRTDAGVI
+81 TSRTDAGIV

-114 MSNMPKELERPKAM
+114 MSNMPKEMERPKAM

-141 ITGGKPEQTSR
+141 VTGGKPEQTSR

-175 MVGTQITILPDELKM
+175 MVGTQITIMPDELKM
-190 RALGIS
+190 QALGIS
-196 NSDIENLISQ
+196 NSDIEKAISD
-206 NNIVLSALSVR
+206 NNIVLAALSVR
-217 NGIYR
+217 DGIYR

-230 IISVHDIEDLYLQ
+230 IISVHDIEDIYLQ
-243 TEGRLIQLKDI
+243 IEGRLLQLKDI
-254 CKVEETAAERKGI
+254 CKVEESAAERKGI
-267 VTSNGENAIT
+267 VTSDGNNAIT

-288 SSLQNKV
+288 SSLQNRV
-295 DTLMA
+295 DTLMSD
-300 QLGNDYPELKFN
+300 LGKDYPELKFN

-323 SMNNL
+323 SMDNL

-363 LILTLLCFYLLGISL
+363 LILTLLCFYLMGISL

-405 QKSPQGPSPRPLP
+405 QK
-418 SPPEGSRRFSIS
+418 
-430 EYVSGRGKSQFS
+430 GKA
-442 CGEPSVGSSLP
+442 
-453 TGEGGGRGTSFI
+453 TDDNI
-465 ISAVHEVIMPMLSS
+465 INAVKEVFMPMLSS

-514 SLAVASMVVPVYY
+514 SLAVAALVVPVYY
-527 FLLCKNDNSQKTK
+527 FLLCKKDKSQRSKVKSQSK
-540 EERRKVNDWLTRY
+540 EINIWLTCY
-553 YERGM
+553 YEKGM
-558 KFTLRHAKQMVVFFS
+558 RFTLRHAKQMLVGFS
-573 LCIVIIVVLFPFLR
+573 ICIVAIIVLFPFLR

-610 PEENNRRMSE
+610 PEENNRRMTE
-620 VLKEI
+620 LLKEV
-625 KPLTESSTVMVGG
+625 KPLTETSTTMVGG
-638 QDFVLSHTK
+638 QDFILSHTK

-655 CYVKCSSAD
+655 CYIKCKSAE
-664 ELEKATDKLKQYIA
+664 ELDDATEKMQGYIEK
-678 THYPK
+678 HYPNAK
-683 AMVESGLAANIFDM
+683 IETGLAANIFDM
-697 IFSTD
+697 IFSTE
-702 EPDLQIRLH
+702 EPDLQVRLH
-711 KREGGRPAVEMT
+711 RRDGGRPAVELTRMV
-723 QMMTDSL
+723 TDSL

-744 EMYMKY
+744 ETYMKY
-750 VTDAE
+750 TSDAE

-761 ISYQQLYSRIREL
+761 VSYQQLYSRLKEL
-774 LGTNSIFDISSGGE
+774 LGNNSIYDINSGGE
-788 NVPVIIGSNSRDAS
+788 SVPVVIGSNSRDAK

-816 IPISYLVKEQ
+816 IPISYLVREQ
-826 RANDYKHLF
+826 RADDYKHLY
-835 ASNEGE
+835 ASDEGE
-841 YSVIN
+841 FSVIN
-846 IEKAGDSEL
+846 IDKAEDSEV
-855 KAVMDYVETVVD
+855 KDVIAYVTSLA
-867 HNDKLMASFV
+867 DKDKNGKLQASFV
-877 GGYFSSRTMI
+877 GSYFSSRSMI
-887 GELVMVLIVALLL
+887 GELVMVLVVALLL

-906 AQFESMLQPMIILV
+906 AQFESLVQPMIILV
-920 EVVVDVALVMFA
+920 EVVVDVALVLFA
-932 IWIAGESLNIMSMIG
+932 VWLAGESLNIMSMIG

-968 LYRSVEKPGR
+968 LYRSVENPQKHT
-978 LSLLKAIMVA
+978 LLKAIMVA

-1000 LTTVLAIMPFLHRG
+1000 LTTILAIVPFLHRG

-1024 SFAIIVGMIVGTL
+1024 SFAIIVGMIVGTM

>member
-1 MLRTLLHRPIA
+1 
-12 VTMSLIAIVTLG
+12 
-24 VLAFQ
+24 
-29 RIPMSL
+29 

-52 SSAREIEQQIVTPM
+52 SSAREIEQEIVSPM
-66 RQQLSQVAGMKSIES
+66 RQQLSQVSGLKSIES
-81 TSRTDAGVI
+81 TSRTDAGIV

-114 MSNMPKELERPKAM
+114 MSNMPKEMERPKAM

-141 ITGGKPEQTSR
+141 VTGGKPEQTSR

-175 MVGTQITILPDELKM
+175 MVGTQITIMPDELKM
-190 RALGIS
+190 QALGIS
-196 NSDIENLISQ
+196 NSDIEKAISD
-206 NNIVLSALSVR
+206 NNIVLAALSVR
-217 NGIYR
+217 DGIYR

-230 IISVHDIEDLYLQ
+230 IISVHDIEDIYLQ
-243 TEGRLIQLKDI
+243 IEGRLLQLKDI
-254 CKVEETAAERKGI
+254 CKVEESAAERKGI
-267 VTSNGENAIT
+267 VTSDGNNAIT

-288 SSLQNKV
+288 SSLQNRV
-295 DTLMA
+295 DTLMSD
-300 QLGNDYPELKFN
+300 LGKDYPELKFN

-323 SMNNL
+323 SMDNL

-363 LILTLLCFYLLGISL
+363 LILTLLCFYLIGISL

-405 QKSPQGPSPRPLP
+405 QK
-418 SPPEGSRRFSIS
+418 
-430 EYVSGRGKSQFS
+430 GKA
-442 CGEPSVGSSLP
+442 
-453 TGEGGGRGTSFI
+453 TDDNI
-465 ISAVHEVIMPMLSS
+465 INAVKEVIMPMLSS

-514 SLAVASMVVPVYY
+514 SLAVAALVVPVYY
-527 FLLCKNDNSQKTK
+527 FLLCKKDKSQRSKVKSKSK
-540 EERRKVNDWLTRY
+540 EINIWLTCY
-553 YERGM
+553 YEKGM
-558 KFTLRHAKQMVVFFS
+558 RFTLRHAKQMLVGFS
-573 LCIVIIVVLFPFLR
+573 ICIVAIIVLFPFLR

-610 PEENNRRMSE
+610 PEENNRRMTE
-620 VLKEI
+620 LLKEV
-625 KPLTESSTVMVGG
+625 KPLTETSTTMVGG
-638 QDFVLSHTK
+638 QDFILSHTK

-655 CYVKCSSAD
+655 CYIKCKSAE
-664 ELEKATDKLKQYIA
+664 ELDDATEKMQGYIEK
-678 THYPK
+678 HYPNAK
-683 AMVESGLAANIFDM
+683 IETGLAANIFDM
-697 IFSTD
+697 IFSTE
-702 EPDLQIRLH
+702 EPDLQVRLH
-711 KREGGRPAVEMT
+711 RRDGGRPAVELTRMV
-723 QMMTDSL
+723 TDSL

-744 EMYMKY
+744 ETYMKY
-750 VTDAE
+750 TSDAE

-761 ISYQQLYSRIREL
+761 VSYQQLYSRLKEL
-774 LGTNSIFDISSGGE
+774 LGNNSIYDINSGGE
-788 NVPVIIGSNSRDAS
+788 SVPVVIGSNSRDAK

-816 IPISYLVKEQ
+816 IPISYLVREQ
-826 RANDYKHLF
+826 RADDYKHLY
-835 ASNEGE
+835 ASDEGE
-841 YSVIN
+841 FSVIN
-846 IEKAGDSEL
+846 IDKAEDSEV
-855 KAVMDYVETVVD
+855 KDVIAYVTSLA
-867 HNDKLMASFV
+867 DKDKNGKLQASFV
-877 GGYFSSRTMI
+877 GSYFSSRSMI
-887 GELVMVLIVALLL
+887 GELVMVLVVALLL

-906 AQFESMLQPMIILV
+906 AQFESLVQPMIILV
-920 EVVVDVALVMFA
+920 EVVVDVALVLFA
-932 IWIAGESLNIMSMIG
+932 VWLAGESLNIMSMIG

-968 LYRSVEKPGR
+968 LYRSVENPQKHT
-978 LSLLKAIMVA
+978 LLKAIMVA

-1000 LTTVLAIMPFLHRG
+1000 LTTILAIVPFLHRG

-1024 SFAIIVGMIVGTL
+1024 SFAIIVGMIVGTM

>member
-29 RIPMSL
+29 RIPVSL

-52 SSAREIEQQIVTPM
+52 SSAREIEQQMVSPM
-66 RQQLSQVAGMKSIES
+66 RQQLSQVAGLKRIES

-114 MSNMPKELERPKAM
+114 MSYMPKEMERPKAM

-141 ITGGKPEQTSR
+141 VIGGKPEQTSR

-196 NSDIENLISQ
+196 NSDIEKVISD
-206 NNIVLSALSVR
+206 NNIVLTALTVR
-217 NGIYR
+217 DGIYR

-230 IISVHDIEDLYLQ
+230 VVSVRDIEDIYLQ
-243 TEGRLIQLKDI
+243 KEGRLMQVKDI
-254 CKVEETAAERKGI
+254 CKVEESAQTRKGI
-267 VTSNGENAIT
+267 VTSDGHNAIT

-288 SSLQNKV
+288 SSLQDRV
-295 DTLMA
+295 DTLMSD
-300 QLGNDYPELKFN
+300 LGKDYPELEFK

-328 EWNLVLGII
+328 EWNLVLGIV

-363 LILTLLCFYLLGISL
+363 LILTLLCFYLMGISL

-405 QKSPQGPSPRPLP
+405 QKGLA
-418 SPPEGSRRFSIS
+418 
-430 EYVSGRGKSQFS
+430 
-442 CGEPSVGSSLP
+442 
-453 TGEGGGRGTSFI
+453 TDDNI
-465 ISAVHEVIMPMLSS
+465 IDAVKEVIMPMLSS

-514 SLAVASMVVPVYY
+514 SLAVAALVVPVYY
-527 FLLCKNDNSQKTK
+527 YLLCKKHEMPSKKKSTIADKLNI
-540 EERRKVNDWLTRY
+540 RLTRY
-553 YERGM
+553 YENGM
-558 KFTLRHAKQMVVFFS
+558 RYTLRHGKQMLVFFS
-573 LCIVIIVVLFPFLR
+573 VCIVVIVMLFPYLR

-610 PEENNRRMSE
+610 PEENNRRMAE
-620 VLKEI
+620 LLKEV
-625 KPLTESSTVMVGG
+625 KPFVETSTIMVGG
-638 QDFVLSHTK
+638 QDFILSHTK

-655 CYVKCSSAD
+655 CYLKCKSAD
-664 ELEKATDKLKQYIA
+664 GLGEATQKMHIYIS
-678 THYPK
+678 TYYPNAK
-683 AMVESGLAANIFDM
+683 IEAGLAANIFDM
-697 IFSTD
+697 IFSSE
-702 EPDLQIRLH
+702 EPDLQVRLH
-711 KREGGRPAVEMT
+711 RRDGGRPAVELTKMV
-723 QMMTDSL
+723 TDSL
-730 RARFPQLGIQPVST
+730 RAHFPQLGVQPVST
-744 EMYMKY
+744 EVYMKY
-750 VTDAE
+750 TADAE

-761 ISYQQLYSRIREL
+761 VSYQQLYARLKEL
-774 LGTNSIFDISSGGE
+774 LGSNSIYDINCGGE
-788 NVPVIIGSNSRDAS
+788 NVPVVIGNDSKDAK

-810 NTDGIE
+810 NTDSIDV
-816 IPISYLVKEQ
+816 PISYLVREQ
-826 RANDYKHLF
+826 RTDDYKLLY
-835 ASNEGE
+835 ASSEGE
-841 YSVIN
+841 FSAIN
-846 IEKAGDSEL
+846 IDKAEDSEVRDVV
-855 KAVMDYVETVVD
+855 AYVTSLVD
-867 HNDKLMASFV
+867 HDKNGKLQASFV

-887 GELVMVLIVALLL
+887 GELVMVLVVALLL

-906 AQFESMLQPMIILV
+906 AQFESLIQPMIILV
-920 EVVVDVALVMFA
+920 EVVVDVALVLFA
-932 IWIAGESLNIMSMIG
+932 VWVVGESLNIMSMIG

-968 LYRSVEKPGR
+968 LNRSVEKSNR
-978 LSLLKAIMVA
+978 HTLIKAILVA
-988 GHRRLKPIVMTS
+988 GHRRLKPIIMTS
-1000 LTTVLAIMPFLHRG
+1000 LTTVLAIVPFLHRG

-1024 SFAIIVGMIVGTL
+1024 SFAIIVGMIVGTM

>member
-1 MLRTLLHRPIA
+1 MLRTLLYRPIA

-24 VLAFQ
+24 IIAFQ
-29 RIPMSL
+29 RIPVSL

-52 SSAREIEQQIVTPM
+52 SSAREIEQKIVTPM
-66 RQQLSQVAGMKSIES
+66 RQQLSQVAGLKSIES
-81 TSRTDAGVI
+81 TSRTDAGVV

-114 MSNMPKELERPKAM
+114 MSNMPKEMERPKAM

-141 ITGGKPEQTSR
+141 VTGGKPEQTSR

-161 IEQLPEVAMVDYSG
+161 LEQLPEVAMVDYSG
-175 MVGTQITILPDELKM
+175 MVGTQITILPDESRM

-196 NSDIENLISQ
+196 NSDIEKAISD
-206 NNIVLSALSVR
+206 NNIVLAALSVR

-230 IISVHDIEDLYLQ
+230 IVSVHDIEDICLRI
-243 TEGRLIQLKDI
+243 EGRLLQLKDI

-267 VTSNGENAIT
+267 VTSDGNNAIT

-283 SDAQM
+283 SDAHM
-288 SSLQNKV
+288 SSLQNRV
-295 DTLMA
+295 DTLMSD
-300 QLGNDYPELKFN
+300 LSKDYPELKFK

-363 LILTLLCFYLLGISL
+363 LILTLLCFYLIGISL

-405 QKSPQGPSPRPLP
+405 QNGKATDD
-418 SPPEGSRRFSIS
+418 SI
-430 EYVSGRGKSQFS
+430 
-442 CGEPSVGSSLP
+442 
-453 TGEGGGRGTSFI
+453 I
-465 ISAVHEVIMPMLSS
+465 NAVREVFMPMLSS

-514 SLAVASMVVPVYY
+514 SLAVAALVVPVYY
-527 FLLCKNDNSQKTK
+527 FLLCKKDKGLKPKGKSQKINT
-540 EERRKVNDWLTRY
+540 WLIHY
-553 YERGM
+553 YEYGLR
-558 KFTLRHAKQMVVFFS
+558 FTLRHAKQMLVFFS
-573 LCIVIIVVLFPFLR
+573 ACVLLIIVLFPFLR

-598 ALVTIDWNAGIT
+598 ALITIDWNAGIT
-610 PEENNRRMSE
+610 PEENNRRMAE
-620 VLKEI
+620 VLKEV
-625 KPLTESSTVMVGG
+625 KPFVESTTLMVGG
-638 QDFVLSHTK
+638 QDFILSHTK

-655 CYVKCSSAD
+655 CYVKSASED
-664 ELEKATDKLKQYIA
+664 ELEKAMEKIHQYIA
-678 THYPK
+678 SHYPNAK
-683 AMVESGLAANIFDM
+683 VENGLAANIFDM
-697 IFSTD
+697 IFSTE
-702 EPDLQIRLH
+702 EPDLQVRLH
-711 KREGGRPAVEMT
+711 KRDGGRPAVEHTCMV
-723 QMMTDSL
+723 TDSL
-730 RARFPQLGIQPVST
+730 RARFPELGIQPVST

-750 VTDAE
+750 TSDAE

-761 ISYQQLYSRIREL
+761 VTYQQLYSRLREL
-774 LGTNSIFDISSGGE
+774 LGTNSIYDINSGGE
-788 NVPVIIGSNSRDAS
+788 SVPVIIGSNSKDAM

-810 NTDGIE
+810 NADGIE
-816 IPISYLVKEQ
+816 IPISYLVREQ
-826 RANDYKHLF
+826 RADDYKHLY
-835 ASNEGE
+835 ASDEGE
-841 YSVIN
+841 FSVIN
-846 IEKAGDSEL
+846 IEKAKDSEI
-855 KAVMDYVETVVD
+855 KDVMAYVTSLVD
-867 HNDKLMASFV
+867 KDKNGRLQASFT

-906 AQFESMLQPMIILV
+906 AQFESLVQPVIILV
-920 EVVVDVALVMFA
+920 EVVVDVALVLIA
-932 IWIAGESLNIMSMIG
+932 VWLAGESLNIMSMIG

-962 VDTINR
+962 VDTINH
-968 LYRSVEKPGR
+968 LYRSVPNPQKHT
-978 LSLLKAIMVA
+978 LLRAIMVA

-1000 LTTVLAIMPFLHRG
+1000 LTTVLAIVPFLHRG

-1024 SFAIIVGMIVGTL
+1024 SFAIIVGMIVGTM

>member
-1 MLRTLLHRPIA
+1 MMLRTLLRRPIA
-12 VTMSLIAIVTLG
+12 VTMTLIAIVTLG

-29 RIPMSL
+29 RIPVSL

-52 SSAREIEQQIVTPM
+52 SSAREIEQQIVSPM
-66 RQQLSQVAGMKSIES
+66 HQQLSQVSGLKSIES
-81 TSRTDAGVI
+81 TSRTDAGII

-114 MSNMPKELERPKAM
+114 MSYLPKDMERPKAM

-152 LVRNVISKR
+152 LIRNVISKR
-161 IEQLPEVAMVDYSG
+161 LEQLPEVAMVDYNG
-175 MVGTQITILPDELKM
+175 MVGTQITILPDEMKM

-196 NSDIENLISQ
+196 NSDIEKAISD
-206 NNIVLSALSVR
+206 NNIVLAALSVR

-230 IISVHDIEDLYLQ
+230 IISVHDIEDIYLQ
-243 TEGRLIQLKDI
+243 IEGRLLQLKDI
-254 CKVEETAAERKGI
+254 CKVEESAAERKGS
-267 VTSNGENAIT
+267 VTSDGHNAIT

-288 SSLQNKV
+288 SSLQSRV
-295 DTLMA
+295 DTLMSD
-300 QLGNDYPELKFN
+300 LGKDYPELKFN

-323 SMNNL
+323 SMSNL
-328 EWNLVLGII
+328 EWNLILGII
-337 MASVV
+337 TASVV

-363 LILTLLCFYLLGISL
+363 LILTLICFYLMDISL

-405 QKSPQGPSPRPLP
+405 QK
-418 SPPEGSRRFSIS
+418 
-430 EYVSGRGKSQFS
+430 GKATDNNI
-442 CGEPSVGSSLP
+442 VD
-453 TGEGGGRGTSFI
+453 
-465 ISAVHEVIMPMLSS
+465 AVKEVIMPMFSS

-514 SLAVASMVVPVYY
+514 SLAVAALVVPVYY
-527 FLLCKNDNSQKTK
+527 FLLCKKHKMLSKKKSTIADKLNIRLS
-540 EERRKVNDWLTRY
+540 RY
-553 YERGM
+553 YESGM
-558 KFTLRHAKQMVVFFS
+558 RYTLRHSKQMLVFFS
-573 LCIVIIVVLFPFLR
+573 VCIVAIVVLFPYLR

-598 ALVTIDWNAGIT
+598 ALITIDWNAGIT
-610 PEENNRRMSE
+610 PEENNRRMAE
-620 VLKEI
+620 LLKEV
-625 KPLTESSTVMVGG
+625 KPFLETSTTMVGG
-638 QDFVLSHTK
+638 QDFILSHTK

-655 CYVKCSSAD
+655 CYLKCKSAD
-664 ELEKATDKLKQYIA
+664 ELDEATQKMQKYIGIY
-678 THYPK
+678 YPNAK
-683 AMVESGLAANIFDM
+683 IETGLAANIFDM
-697 IFSTD
+697 IFSTE
-702 EPDLQIRLH
+702 EPDLQVRLH
-711 KREGGRPAVEMT
+711 RRDGGRPAVELTKMV
-723 QMMTDSL
+723 TDSL
-730 RARFPQLGIQPVST
+730 RAHFPQLGIQPVST
-744 EMYMKY
+744 EVYIKY
-750 VTDAE
+750 TADTE

-761 ISYQQLYSRIREL
+761 VSYQQLYSRLKEL
-774 LGTNSIFDISSGGE
+774 LGSNSIYDINSGGE
-788 NVPVIIGSNSRDAS
+788 SVPVVIGNNGKDAK

-810 NTDGIE
+810 NADGID
-816 IPISYLVKEQ
+816 IPISYLVREQ
-826 RANDYKHLF
+826 HADDYKHLY
-835 ASNEGE
+835 ASDEGE
-841 YSVIN
+841 FSVIN
-846 IEKAGDSEL
+846 IDKAKDGEVKD
-855 KAVMDYVETVVD
+855 VMTYVTSLTD
-867 HNDKLMASFV
+867 NDKNGRLQASFV
-877 GGYFSSRTMI
+877 GSYFSSRMMI
-887 GELVMVLIVALLL
+887 GELVMVLVVALLL

-906 AQFESMLQPMIILV
+906 AQFESIIQPMIILV
-920 EVVVDVALVMFA
+920 EVVVDVALVLFA
-932 IWIAGESLNIMSMIG
+932 VWVVGESLNIMSMIG

-968 LYRSVEKPGR
+968 IYRSVSQSQKHT
-978 LSLLKAIMVA
+978 LLKAIMVA

-1000 LTTVLAIMPFLHRG
+1000 LTTILAIVPFLHRG

-1024 SFAIIVGMIVGTL
+1024 SFTIIVGMIVGTM
-1037 VSLFFVPLVYYLLY
+1037 VSLFFVPLVYYMLY
-1051 RKR
+1051 RK

>member
-29 RIPMSL
+29 RIPVSL

-52 SSAREIEQQIVTPM
+52 SSAREIEQQMVSPM
-66 RQQLSQVAGMKSIES
+66 RQQLSQVGGLKSIES
-81 TSRTDAGVI
+81 TSRTDAGII

-114 MSNMPKELERPKAM
+114 MSYLPKEMERPKAM
-128 KIGAMDIPAFYVD
+128 KIGAIDIPAFYVD
-141 ITGGKPEQTSR
+141 VIGGKAEQTSR

-175 MVGTQITILPDELKM
+175 MVGTQITILPDGNKM
-190 RALGIS
+190 QALGIT
-196 NSDIENLISQ
+196 NSDIEKAIND
-206 NNIVLSALSVR
+206 NNIVLTALNIR
-217 NGIYR
+217 DGIYR

-230 IISVHDIEDLYLQ
+230 VVSVHDIEDIYLQ
-243 TEGRLIQLKDI
+243 KEGRLLQMKDI
-254 CKVEETAAERKGI
+254 CKVEETAQPRKGI
-267 VTSNGENAIT
+267 VETDGNNAIT

-295 DTLMA
+295 DTLMSE
-300 QLGNDYPELKFN
+300 LGKDYPELKFK

-363 LILTLLCFYLLGISL
+363 LTLTLLSFYLIGISL

-405 QKSPQGPSPRPLP
+405 QKGVATDD
-418 SPPEGSRRFSIS
+418 SI
-430 EYVSGRGKSQFS
+430 V
-442 CGEPSVGSSLP
+442 
-453 TGEGGGRGTSFI
+453 
-465 ISAVHEVIMPMLSS
+465 SAVKEVLMPMLSS

-506 GISIALFC
+506 GISFALFC
-514 SLAVASMVVPVYY
+514 SLAVAALVVPVYY
-527 FLLCKNDNSQKTK
+527 FLLCKKHRNVSPNAKTDKLNSL
-540 EERRKVNDWLTRY
+540 LTHH
-553 YERGM
+553 YECGM
-558 KFTLRHAKQMVVFFS
+558 RFTFRHGRQMLMFFS
-573 LCIVIIVVLFPFLR
+573 ACVVVIIVLFPFLR

-598 ALVTIDWNAGIT
+598 ALVTIDWNTGIT
-610 PEENNRRMSE
+610 PEENSRRIAE
-620 VLKEI
+620 LLKEVR
-625 KPLTESSTVMVGG
+625 PLIETSTTMVGV
-638 QDFVLSHTK
+638 QDFILAHTK

-655 CYVKCSSAD
+655 CYIKCKSAENLD
-664 ELEKATDKLKQYIA
+664 EATEKMRKHIA
-678 THYPK
+678 IYYPK
-683 AMVESGLAANIFDM
+683 AQIETELAANIFDM
-697 IFSTD
+697 IFSTE
-702 EPDLQIRLH
+702 EPDLQVRLQ
-711 KREGGRPAVEMT
+711 KRDGGRPAVEKT
-723 QMMTDSL
+723 RIVTDSL
-730 RARFPQLGIQPVST
+730 RGRFPQLGIQPVST
-744 EMYMKY
+744 EVYMKY
-750 VTDAE
+750 TSDAE
-755 QMAYYK
+755 QMAFYRV
-761 ISYQQLYSRIREL
+761 SYQQLYARLKEI
-774 LGTNSIFDISSGGE
+774 LGNHSIFDINSGGE
-788 NVPVIIGSNSRDAS
+788 NIPVVLGSDSRDAK
-802 VLLSNTIR
+802 VLLSNTIL
-810 NTDGIE
+810 NSDSVHV
-816 IPISYLVKEQ
+816 PISYLVREQ
-826 RANDYKHLF
+826 RADDYKHLY
-835 ASNEGE
+835 ASDEGE
-841 YSVIN
+841 YAIIN
-846 IEKAGDSEL
+846 IDKASDSDVRNVI
-855 KAVMDYVETVVD
+855 AYVNSLVD
-867 HNDKLMASFV
+867 RDSKGKLQASFV
-877 GGYFSSRTMI
+877 GSYFSSRSMI
-887 GELVMVLIVALLL
+887 GELVMVLVVALLL

-906 AQFESMLQPMIILV
+906 AQFESLLQPMIILA
-920 EVVVDVALVMFA
+920 EVVVDVAIVLLA
-932 IWIAGESLNIMSMIG
+932 IWVAGESLNIMSMIG

-968 LYRSVEKPGR
+968 LYRRVTYPQKHT
-978 LSLLKAIMVA
+978 LIKAIMVA

-1000 LTTVLAIMPFLHRG
+1000 LTTILAIVPFLHRG

-1024 SFAIIVGMIVGTL
+1024 SFTIIVGMIVGTM

-1051 RKR
+1051 RK

>member
-1 MLRTLLHRPIA
+1 MMLRTLLRRPIA
-12 VTMSLIAIVTLG
+12 VTMTLIAIVTLG

-29 RIPMSL
+29 RIPVSL

-52 SSAREIEQQIVTPM
+52 SSAREIEQQIVSPM
-66 RQQLSQVAGMKSIES
+66 HQQLSQVSGLKSIES
-81 TSRTDAGVI
+81 TSRTDAGII

-114 MSNMPKELERPKAM
+114 MSYLPKDMERPKAM

-152 LVRNVISKR
+152 LIRNVISKR
-161 IEQLPEVAMVDYSG
+161 LEQLPEVAMVDYSG
-175 MVGTQITILPDELKM
+175 MVGTQITILPDEMKM

-196 NSDIENLISQ
+196 NSDIEKAISD
-206 NNIVLSALSVR
+206 NNIVLAALSIR

-230 IISVHDIEDLYLQ
+230 IISVHDIEDIYLQ
-243 TEGRLIQLKDI
+243 IEGRLLQLKDI
-254 CKVEETAAERKGI
+254 CKVEESAAERKGS
-267 VTSNGENAIT
+267 VTSDGHNAIT

-288 SSLQNKV
+288 SSLQSRV
-295 DTLMA
+295 DTLMSD
-300 QLGNDYPELKFN
+300 LGKDYPELKFN

-323 SMNNL
+323 SMSNL
-328 EWNLVLGII
+328 EWNLILGII
-337 MASVV
+337 TASVV

-353 LLVVISIPLS
+353 LLVVISIPIS
-363 LILTLLCFYLLGISL
+363 LILTLLCFYLMDISL

-405 QKSPQGPSPRPLP
+405 QK
-418 SPPEGSRRFSIS
+418 
-430 EYVSGRGKSQFS
+430 GKATDNNI
-442 CGEPSVGSSLP
+442 VD
-453 TGEGGGRGTSFI
+453 
-465 ISAVHEVIMPMLSS
+465 AVKEVIMPMFSS

-514 SLAVASMVVPVYY
+514 SLAVAALVVPVYY
-527 FLLCKNDNSQKTK
+527 FLLCKKHKMLSKKKSTIADKLNIRLS
-540 EERRKVNDWLTRY
+540 RY
-553 YERGM
+553 YESGM
-558 KFTLRHAKQMVVFFS
+558 RYTLRHSKQMLVFFS
-573 LCIVIIVVLFPFLR
+573 VCIVAIVELFPYLR

-598 ALVTIDWNAGIT
+598 ALITIDWNAGIT
-610 PEENNRRMSE
+610 PEENNRRMAE
-620 VLKEI
+620 LLKEV
-625 KPLTESSTVMVGG
+625 KPFLETSTTMVGG
-638 QDFVLSHTK
+638 QDFILSHTK

-655 CYVKCSSAD
+655 CYLKCKSAD
-664 ELEKATDKLKQYIA
+664 ELDEATQKMQKYIGIY
-678 THYPK
+678 YPNAK
-683 AMVESGLAANIFDM
+683 IETGLAANIFDM
-697 IFSTD
+697 IFSTE
-702 EPDLQIRLH
+702 EPDLQVRLH
-711 KREGGRPAVEMT
+711 RRDGGRPAVELTKMV
-723 QMMTDSL
+723 TDSL
-730 RARFPQLGIQPVST
+730 RAHFPQLGIQPVST
-744 EMYMKY
+744 ELYIKY
-750 VTDAE
+750 TADAE

-761 ISYQQLYSRIREL
+761 VSYQQLYSRLKEL
-774 LGTNSIFDISSGGE
+774 LGSNSIYDINSGGE
-788 NVPVIIGSNSRDAS
+788 SVPVVIGNNGKDAK

-810 NTDGIE
+810 NADGID
-816 IPISYLVKEQ
+816 IPISYLVREQ
-826 RANDYKHLF
+826 HADDYKHLY
-835 ASNEGE
+835 ASDEGE
-841 YSVIN
+841 FSVIN
-846 IEKAGDSEL
+846 IDKAKDGEVKD
-855 KAVMDYVETVVD
+855 VMTYVTSLTD
-867 HNDKLMASFV
+867 NDKNGRLQASFV
-877 GGYFSSRTMI
+877 GSYFSSRMMI
-887 GELVMVLIVALLL
+887 GELVMVLVVALLL

-906 AQFESMLQPMIILV
+906 AQFESIIQPMIILV
-920 EVVVDVALVMFA
+920 EVVVDVALVLFA
-932 IWIAGESLNIMSMIG
+932 VWVVGESLNIMSMIG

-968 LYRSVEKPGR
+968 IYRSVSQSQKHT
-978 LSLLKAIMVA
+978 LLKAIMVA

-1000 LTTVLAIMPFLHRG
+1000 LTTILAIVPFLHRG

-1024 SFAIIVGMIVGTL
+1024 SFTIIVGMIVGTM
-1037 VSLFFVPLVYYLLY
+1037 VSLFFVPLVYYMLY
-1051 RKR
+1051 RK

>member
-24 VLAFQ
+24 ILAIQ
-29 RIPMSL
+29 RIPVSL

-66 RQQLSQVAGMKSIES
+66 RQQLSQVAGLKSIES
-81 TSRTDAGVI
+81 TSRTDAGVV
-90 TLTFDPGSD
+90 TLSFDPGSD

-114 MSNMPKELERPKAM
+114 MSYLPKDLERPKAM

-141 ITGGKPEQTSR
+141 VTGGKPEQTSR
-152 LVRNVISKR
+152 LVRNVICKR

-175 MVGTQITILPDELKM
+175 MVGTQITIQPDESRM

-196 NSDIENLISQ
+196 NSDIEKAISD
-206 NNIVLSALSVR
+206 NNIVLAALSVR
-217 NGIYR
+217 DGIYR

-230 IISVHDIEDLYLQ
+230 IISVHDIENIYLQ
-243 TEGRLIQLKDI
+243 IEGRLLQLKDI
-254 CKVEETAAERKGI
+254 CKVEESAAERKGI
-267 VTSNGENAIT
+267 VTSDGNNAIT

-288 SSLQNKV
+288 SSLQNRV
-295 DTLMA
+295 DTLMSD
-300 QLGNDYPELKFN
+300 LVKDYPELKFN
-312 ITRDQTQLLSY
+312 VTRDQTQLLSY
-323 SMNNL
+323 SMSNL

-337 MASVV
+337 MASMV

-363 LILTLLCFYLLGISL
+363 LILTLLCFYLMGISL

-405 QKSPQGPSPRPLP
+405 QK
-418 SPPEGSRRFSIS
+418 
-430 EYVSGRGKSQFS
+430 GKA
-442 CGEPSVGSSLP
+442 
-453 TGEGGGRGTSFI
+453 TDDNI
-465 ISAVHEVIMPMLSS
+465 INAVKEVFMPMLSS

-514 SLAVASMVVPVYY
+514 SLAVAALVVPVYY
-527 FLLCKNDNSQKTK
+527 FLLCKKDKSQRSKDECQIK
-540 EERRKVNDWLTRY
+540 KINIWLTCY
-553 YERGM
+553 YEKGM
-558 KFTLRHAKQMVVFFS
+558 RFTLRHAKQMLVGFS
-573 LCIVIIVVLFPFLR
+573 ICIVAIIILFPFLR

-610 PEENNRRMSE
+610 PEENNRRMTE
-620 VLKEI
+620 LLKEV
-625 KPLTESSTVMVGG
+625 KPLTETSTTMVGG
-638 QDFVLSHTK
+638 QDFILSHTK

-655 CYVKCSSAD
+655 CYIKCKSAE
-664 ELEKATDKLKQYIA
+664 ELDDATEKMQGYIEK
-678 THYPK
+678 HYPNAK
-683 AMVESGLAANIFDM
+683 IETGLAANIFDM
-697 IFSTD
+697 IFSTE
-702 EPDLQIRLH
+702 EPDLQVRLH
-711 KREGGRPAVEMT
+711 RRDGGRPAVELTRMV
-723 QMMTDSL
+723 TDSL

-744 EMYMKY
+744 ETYMKY
-750 VTDAE
+750 TSDAE

-761 ISYQQLYSRIREL
+761 VSYQQLYSRLKEL
-774 LGTNSIFDISSGGE
+774 LGNNSIYDINSGGE
-788 NVPVIIGSNSRDAS
+788 SVPVVIGSNSRDAK

-816 IPISYLVKEQ
+816 IPISYLVREQ
-826 RANDYKHLF
+826 CADDYKHLY
-835 ASNEGE
+835 ASDEGE
-841 YSVIN
+841 FSVIN
-846 IEKAGDSEL
+846 IDKAEDSEV
-855 KAVMDYVETVVD
+855 KDVIAYVTSLVYK
-867 HNDKLMASFV
+867 DKNGKLQASFV
-877 GGYFSSRTMI
+877 GSYFSSRSMI
-887 GELVMVLIVALLL
+887 GELVMVLVVALLL

-906 AQFESMLQPMIILV
+906 AQFESLVQPMIILV
-920 EVVVDVALVMFA
+920 EVVVDVALVLFA
-932 IWIAGESLNIMSMIG
+932 VWLAGESLNIMSMIG

-968 LYRSVEKPGR
+968 LYRSVENPQKHT
-978 LSLLKAIMVA
+978 LLKAIMVA

-1000 LTTVLAIMPFLHRG
+1000 LTTILAIVPFLHRG

-1024 SFAIIVGMIVGTL
+1024 SFAIIVGMIVGTM

>member
-29 RIPMSL
+29 RIPVSL

-52 SSAREIEQQIVTPM
+52 SSAREIEQEIVSLM
-66 RQQLSQVAGMKSIES
+66 RQQLSQVSGLKSIES
-81 TSRTDAGVI
+81 TSRTDAGVV

-114 MSNMPKELERPKAM
+114 MSYLPKEMERPKAM

-141 ITGGKPEQTSR
+141 VSGGKPEHTSR
-152 LVRNVISKR
+152 LVRNVISR
-161 IEQLPEVAMVDYSG
+161 RLEQLPEVAMVDYSG
-175 MVGTQITILPDELKM
+175 LVGTQITIMPDELKM
-190 RALGIS
+190 QALGIS
-196 NSDIENLISQ
+196 NSDIEEAISD
-206 NNIVLSALSVR
+206 NNIVLAALSVR
-217 NGIYR
+217 DGIYR

-230 IISVHDIEDLYLQ
+230 IISVHDIENIYLQ
-243 TEGRLIQLKDI
+243 IEGRLLQLKDI
-254 CKVEETAAERKGI
+254 CKVEESAAERKGI
-267 VTSNGENAIT
+267 VTSDGNNAIT

-288 SSLQNKV
+288 SSLQNRV
-295 DTLMA
+295 DTLMSD
-300 QLGNDYPELKFN
+300 LIKDYPELKFN

-323 SMNNL
+323 SMSNL

-342 LFLFIGGWRLP
+342 LFFFIGGWRLP

-363 LILTLLCFYLLGISL
+363 LILTLLCFYLIGISL

-405 QKSPQGPSPRPLP
+405 QK
-418 SPPEGSRRFSIS
+418 
-430 EYVSGRGKSQFS
+430 GK
-442 CGEPSVGSSLP
+442 
-453 TGEGGGRGTSFI
+453 TTDDNI
-465 ISAVHEVIMPMLSS
+465 INAVKEVIMPMISS

-514 SLAVASMVVPVYY
+514 SLAVAALVVPVYY
-527 FLLCKNDNSQKTK
+527 FLLCKKDKSQRSKDEGQSK
-540 EERRKVNDWLTRY
+540 KINIWLTCY
-553 YERGM
+553 YEKGM
-558 KFTLRHAKQMVVFFS
+558 RFTLRHAKLMLVGFS
-573 LCIVIIVVLFPFLR
+573 ICIVAIIILFPFLR

-598 ALVTIDWNAGIT
+598 ALVTRDGNAGIT
-610 PEENNRRMSE
+610 PEENNHRMAE
-620 VLKEI
+620 LLKEV
-625 KPLTESSTVMVGG
+625 KPFIETSTTMVGG
-638 QDFVLSHTK
+638 QDFILSHTK

-655 CYVKCSSAD
+655 CYIKCKSAE
-664 ELEKATDKLKQYIA
+664 ELDDATEKMQGYIEK
-678 THYPK
+678 HYPYAK
-683 AMVESGLAANIFDM
+683 IETGLAANIFDM
-697 IFSTD
+697 IFST
-702 EPDLQIRLH
+702 EESDLQVRLH
-711 KREGGRPAVEMT
+711 RRDGGRPAVELTRMV
-723 QMMTDSL
+723 TDSL

-744 EMYMKY
+744 ETYMKY
-750 VTDAE
+750 TSDAE

-761 ISYQQLYSRIREL
+761 VSYQQLYSRLKEL
-774 LGTNSIFDISSGGE
+774 LGNNSIYDINSGGE
-788 NVPVIIGSNSRDAS
+788 SVPVVIGSNSRDAK

-810 NTDGIE
+810 NADGIE
-816 IPISYLVKEQ
+816 IPISYLVREQ
-826 RANDYKHLF
+826 RADDYKHLY
-835 ASNEGE
+835 ASDEGE
-841 YSVIN
+841 FSVIN
-846 IEKAGDSEL
+846 IDKAEDSEV
-855 KAVMDYVETVVD
+855 KDVIAYVTSLA
-867 HNDKLMASFV
+867 DKDKNGKLQASFV
-877 GGYFSSRTMI
+877 GSYFSSRSMI
-887 GELVMVLIVALLL
+887 GELVMVLVVALLL

-906 AQFESMLQPMIILV
+906 AQFESLVQPMIILV
-920 EVVVDVALVMFA
+920 EVVVDVALVLFA
-932 IWIAGESLNIMSMIG
+932 VWLAGESLNIMSMIG

-968 LYRSVEKPGR
+968 LYRSVENPQKHT
-978 LSLLKAIMVA
+978 LLKAIMVA

-1000 LTTVLAIMPFLHRG
+1000 LTTILAIVPFLHRG

-1024 SFAIIVGMIVGTL
+1024 SFAIIVGMIVGTM